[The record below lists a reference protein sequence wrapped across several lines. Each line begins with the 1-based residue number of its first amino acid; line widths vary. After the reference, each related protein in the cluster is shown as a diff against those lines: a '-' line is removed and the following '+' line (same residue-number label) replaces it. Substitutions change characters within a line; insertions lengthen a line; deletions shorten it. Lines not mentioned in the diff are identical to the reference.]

1 MPWAHLMHSTVRM
14 EGETT
19 ENIWISHIFSKT
31 ISLSLQFLFQEPS
44 FHMSIAWCV
53 GNYMEQIQKDIL
65 PQLHVAF
72 QQFMHAQ
79 CDQWRVNVVQLHC
92 KCGNKLSSFQ
102 LAS

>member
-1 MPWAHLMHSTVRM
+1 MHSAVRM
-14 EGETT
+14 EGKTT
-19 ENIWISHIFSKT
+19 ESSWISHIFPKT
-31 ISLSLQFLFQEPS
+31 VPLSLQFSFQEPS

-53 GNYMEQIQKDIL
+53 GNYVEQIQRDIL

-79 CDQWRVNVVQLHC
+79 HDRWRVNVVQLQC